1 MTRAAARR
9 PPQDSLMSPSR
20 ASNSG
25 NDRSSTMRRLSPAK
39 TSSCKVRTQQR
50 LCVAPRLFIPRCL
63 LPFFPGPF
71 MPLRGRP
78 TTYDVFSQGLHA
90 PSCCCE
96 STGCHESTWCQE
108 SAAAAV
114 STRGAERRP
123 PPLGRQWPL
132 SRPLAPGLAAVGI
145 NTSVLRRGIGAIIQR
160 AWPGRGTRR
169 RNNKADP

>member
-63 LPFFPGPF
+63 LPFFPRPF

-78 TTYDVFSQGLHA
+78 TTYDVFCQGLHA

-108 SAAAAV
+108 SDAAAV

-123 PPLGRQWPL
+123 TTSRTAVAFKPP
-132 SRPLAPGLAAVGI
+132 SRP
-145 NTSVLRRGIGAIIQR
+145 
-160 AWPGRGTRR
+160 WPRRR
-169 RNNKADP
+169 RNKYVCSAARHRGHNSACVARPRDTPTK

>member
-1 MTRAAARR
+1 MTAAQQCAGCPRPRPAAVKCGRSSASASHRGFLSLAAYCLFSRVLLCPCAVGRPLTMFSPRAFMRPPAAA
-9 PPQDSLMSPSR
+9 SR
-20 ASNSG
+20 LAAMNLPG
-25 NDRSSTMRRLSPAK
+25 AK
-39 TSSCKVRTQQR
+39 S
-50 LCVAPRLFIPRCL
+50 
-63 LPFFPGPF
+63 
-71 MPLRGRP
+71 
-78 TTYDVFSQGLHA
+78 D
-90 PSCCCE
+90 
-96 STGCHESTWCQE
+96 
-108 SAAAAV
+108 AAAV